1 MSEFINYWRGLGTD
15 ALAMI
20 IALLVVIVALLWAE
34 RKTHLKVFFRYS
46 AIAAYAVAQ
55 AIAVLAYHAQC
66 RELLVVQALV
76 FAGLALR
83 VSVKKNSPGST
94 FVFYWAYLAVVA
106 TILLS
111 THYANPELFG

>member
-15 ALAMI
+15 ALALI
-20 IALLVVIVALLWAE
+20 VALLVIMVALLWAE
-34 RKTHLKVFFRYS
+34 RKTNLKKTFRYS

-55 AIAVLAYHAQC
+55 AIAVLAYHAQYGALLAVQASAFAWLA
-66 RELLVVQALV
+66 LLV
-76 FAGLALR
+76 G
-83 VSVKKNSPGST
+83 VKKKIRGST
-94 FVFYWAYLAVVA
+94 FVFCWAYVAVFA